1 MEECTFAS
9 VQYAYEGDRLIS
21 VGDETCA
28 YDEIG
33 NPTTY
38 RGKAVTW
45 ANGRQMTKFD
55 SIAFAYDGQGRRRSK
70 GSISFTYDKD
80 GRVVKQSN
88 GLEFIYDQS
97 GIAGIKYNKAT
108 YFYRKDAQGNISAI
122 LDSNGNIVVEYK

>member
-1 MEECTFAS
+1 MLTS
-9 VQYAYEGDRLIS
+9 
-21 VGDETCA
+21 ETA
-28 YDEIG
+28 LFLLATKHALTTESG
-33 NPTTY
+33 TATY

-55 SIAFAYDGQGRRRSK
+55 TIAFAYDGQGRRRSK

-97 GIAGIKYNKAT
+97 GIAGIKYNNAT
-108 YFYRKDAQGNISAI
+108 YFYRKDAQGNS
-122 LDSNGNIVVEYK
+122 